1 MKIKLLQLGKTNDED
16 LITGIARYEKR
27 LSLYASFLCETIP
40 ALKDTSSLSPAQIKQ
55 KEGELLLHKFKNDD
69 YVILLD
75 EKGKSFT
82 SVAFA
87 RHIEQLQ
94 NHSTRQLVFVVGG
107 AFGFSEAVYNRAQM
121 KLSLS
126 EMTFSHQLIRLI
138 FMEQLY
144 RAFTILNN
152 HPYHNT

>member
-1 MKIKLLQLGKTNDED
+1 MRIKLLQLGKTNEVD
-16 LITGIARYEKR
+16 LLTGIARYEKR
-27 LSLYASFLCETIP
+27 LSLYASFTCETIP
-40 ALKDTSSLSPAQIKQ
+40 ALKDVSALSPAQVKQ
-55 KEGELLLHKFKNDD
+55 KEGELLLTKFKNDD

-75 EKGKSFT
+75 ENGKSFT

-87 RHIEQLQ
+87 RQIEQLQ
-94 NHSTRQLVFVVGG
+94 NHSTRQVVFVVGG
-107 AFGFSEAVYNRAQM
+107 AYGFSEAVYTRAQM

-126 EMTFSHQLIRLI
+126 AMTFSHQLIRLI

-144 RAFTILNN
+144 RAFTILHN

>member
-1 MKIKLLQLGKTNDED
+1 
-16 LITGIARYEKR
+16 
-27 LSLYASFLCETIP
+27 
-40 ALKDTSSLSPAQIKQ
+40 
-55 KEGELLLHKFKNDD
+55 
-69 YVILLD
+69 LD

-107 AFGFSEAVYNRAQM
+107 AFGFSEAVHNRAQM

>member
-16 LITGIARYEKR
+16 LQTGIARYEKR
-27 LSLYASFLCETIP
+27 LSMYVSFLSETIP
-40 ALKDTSSLSPAQIKQ
+40 SLKDTASLSPAQVKQ
-55 KEGELLLHKFKNDD
+55 KEGELLLNKIKNDD
-69 YVILLD
+69 YVMLLD
-75 EKGKSFT
+75 EKGKRFT

-87 RHIEQLQ
+87 RHLEQLQ
-94 NHSTRQLVFVVGG
+94 NQSAKQIVFVVGG

-126 EMTFSHQLIRLI
+126 DMTFSHQLIRLI

-144 RAFTILNN
+144 RAYTILNH

>member
-1 MKIKLLQLGKTNDED
+1 MKIKLLQLGKTNEED
-16 LITGIARYEKR
+16 LLTGIARYEKR
-27 LSLYASFLCETIP
+27 LSLYVSFICETIP
-40 ALKDTSSLSPAQIKQ
+40 ALKESAALSPAQIKQ
-55 KEGELLLHKFKNDD
+55 KEAELILNKLKNDD

-75 EKGKSFT
+75 ENGKSFT

-87 RHIEQLQ
+87 RQIEQLQ
-94 NHSTRQLVFVVGG
+94 NHSTRQVVFVVGG
-107 AFGFSEAVYNRAQM
+107 AYGFSEAVYTRAQM

-126 EMTFSHQLIRLI
+126 TMTFSHQLIRLI

-144 RAFTILNN
+144 RAFTILHN